1 MADEQDQSQK
11 TEEPSQKKLDDAH
24 ERGEVAKSRDVNH
37 WFMLLVITL
46 AVLVSA
52 KSSAELLAQEFAGIL
67 GNAHGLSAT
76 SGIEPFLLSLM
87 ATVGVALGLPMALLM
102 GGALLG
108 ALVQHKPVFSAEKLK
123 PNLEKIS
130 LSKGM
135 KRLFSAPSWV
145 ELLKTVL
152 KFLIVGGVVAA
163 ILLPKSSLLVEMP
176 SRGVE
181 TILPTIY
188 VLTLKLLG
196 GVLAVMAVLAGADYL
211 FQVQQHRK
219 RLRMTKQEL
228 KDEFKQTDGDPMV
241 KARLRQIRAERSR
254 KRMMA
259 AVPEADVVVT
269 NPTHYAVAM
278 KYDHGKMEAP
288 KVVAKGVDHLAAR
301 IRAVAE
307 EHKVPIVENP
317 PLARAL
323 YATVEVD
330 QEIPPEHYRAVAE
343 VISFIMKLRRNAQ
356 GRR

>member
-1 MADEQDQSQK
+1 
-11 TEEPSQKKLDDAH
+11 
-24 ERGEVAKSRDVNH
+24 
-37 WFMLLVITL
+37 
-46 AVLVSA
+46 
-52 KSSAELLAQEFAGIL
+52 
-67 GNAHGLSAT
+67 
-76 SGIEPFLLSLM
+76 
-87 ATVGVALGLPMALLM
+87 MALLM

>member
-37 WFMLLVITL
+37 WFMLLAITL